1 MRDENKTAKP
11 GYAPFR
17 RRDTGYGI
25 RDTMSTCGIVSESS
39 QNRRKDEGTTLLFS
53 LRGLGICLEEFV
65 IFSKP

>member
-1 MRDENKTAKP
+1 MKIKRRNRDML
-11 GYAPFR
+11 PFE
-17 RRDTGYGI
+17 GGI